1 MKKRLLAMCLTLS
14 LLVASLAGCGGGG
27 DSSTS
32 SGGTSSAA
40 SDSSVSNSSAAEVDE
55 TQYPGLTDQEKEA
68 VSLGLINLDGT
79 MPIIPDPDAF
89 EEKYGKISMFV
100 HYTGS
105 RTRGVTELEMVK
117 QWEELTGIRFEWQDV
132 PYDGVAEKIN
142 LTLSAGG
149 DQLPDCFWNFVD
161 GQSSNFVTQ
170 YADQGKFLPTEDIID
185 NYMPEYKALLES
197 KPEYRKIATAPDGH
211 IYGFPYIEEM
221 TGMVLTPGPFEINTD
236 WLEQVGLDMPTTV
249 DEWVEAL
256 KAFRDAGDLNGNG
269 VEDEYPLALQFGAH
283 DTFGS
288 NDLFYRFT
296 ACFGQADSYC
306 GGNNYAD
313 HLYVDENGKV
323 AFSATDEAFR
333 KTAEFFNML
342 WNEGLIWNGSFEAD
356 TSLSFENS
364 LLKQDV
370 ATVGTFSTWGGR
382 GSINNIDVRNQYE
395 ALPRLEGESGST
407 GFRLNYSELQDTSNT
422 AITTNCEFPHV
433 IGLMVEAINR
443 DPKLAITSNWGS
455 VGSVFVEE
463 EDGFLLKPTDENG
476 NQLPQGEFADGQE
489 SARENTT
496 PCRGSFIIKD
506 SYYDI
511 FTLGPKGCVGYSPE
525 DGYFEVPSF
534 QMPVVDTVGAGDVFH
549 GAYVV
554 GLLRGLLPK
563 EAARLATGASCIK
576 CTRIGGRAGIPDWD
590 TVQKYLQTGE
600 IDYAEINQ
608 RVEFY
613 GRKLQL

>member
-1 MKKRLLAMCLTLS
+1 MKKRFLALALALCM
-14 LLVASLAGCGGGG
+14 LVSFAGCGGNGG
-27 DSSTS
+27 SSVASGDGSST
-32 SGGTSSAA
+32 TENSAA
-40 SDSSVSNSSAAEVDE
+40 GTENSSVAEVDE
-55 TQYPGLTDQEKEA
+55 TKYPGLTEQEKEA

-105 RTRGVTELEMVK
+105 RTRPVTELAMVK
-117 QWEELTGIRFEWQDV
+117 EWEELTGIRFEWQDV

-161 GQSSNFVTQ
+161 GQSSNFVVQ
-170 YADQGKFLPTEDIID
+170 YADQGVFMPTEDIID
-185 NYMPEYKALLES
+185 NYMPNYKALLES
-197 KPEYRKIATAPDGH
+197 KEEYRKIATAPDGH

-221 TGMVLTPGPFEINTD
+221 EGLVLTPGPFVINND
-236 WLEQVGLDMPTTV
+236 WLEQVNMDMPTTV
-249 DEWVEAL
+249 DEYVEVL

-269 VEDEYPLALQFGAH
+269 QADETPLAVQFGAH

-296 ACFGQADSYC
+296 GCFGQADSYC

-313 HLYVDENGKV
+313 HLYLNEEGKV

-356 TSLSFENS
+356 TSLAFENS

-370 ATVGTFSTWGGR
+370 ATVGSYSTWGGR
-382 GSINNIDVRNQYE
+382 ESITNIEVRNQYE
-395 ALPRLEGESGST
+395 ALPRLEGENGKT
-407 GFRLNYSELQDTSNT
+407 GFRLNYSELQDSSNT

-433 IGLMVEAINR
+433 IGLMVEAISS
-443 DPKLAITSNWGS
+443 DPKLAVTSNWGA
-455 VGSVFVEE
+455 VGAVFVEE
-463 EDGFLLKPTDENG
+463 EDGFLTKPRDENG
-476 NQLPQGEFADGQE
+476 NALPQGEFADGKE

-506 SYYDI
+506 SYYEDVCDYDAVPLLEGQKTNGKEEMLEEYADSVLPRTMLTVEESSRVSQIQPTISDI
-511 FTLGPKGCVGYSPE
+511 VDRY
-525 DGYFEVPSF
+525 
-534 QMPVVDTVGAGDVFH
+534 VVDWVLNGVTDESWQSYQTELENAGVAD
-549 GAYVV
+549 
-554 GLLRGLLPK
+554 LISIWQ
-563 EAARLATGASCIK
+563 AA
-576 CTRIGGRAGIPDWD
+576 
-590 TVQKYLQTGE
+590 
-600 IDYAEINQ
+600 IDRYNAA
-608 RVEFY
+608 
-613 GRKLQL
+613 

>member
-1 MKKRLLAMCLTLS
+1 MKKRFLALALALCM
-14 LLVASLAGCGGGG
+14 LVSFAGCGGNGG
-27 DSSTS
+27 SSVASGDGSSTTENS
-32 SGGTSSAA
+32 TAGTEN
-40 SDSSVSNSSAAEVDE
+40 SSVAEVDE
-55 TQYPGLTDQEKEA
+55 TKYPGLTEQEKEA

-105 RTRGVTELEMVK
+105 RTRPVTELAMVK
-117 QWEELTGIRFEWQDV
+117 EWEELTGIRFEWQDV

-161 GQSSNFVTQ
+161 GQSSNFVVQ
-170 YADQGKFLPTEDIID
+170 YADQGVFMPTEDIID
-185 NYMPEYKALLES
+185 NYMPNYKALLES
-197 KPEYRKIATAPDGH
+197 KEEYRKIATAPDGH

-221 TGMVLTPGPFEINTD
+221 EGLVLTPGPFVINND
-236 WLEQVGLDMPTTV
+236 WLEQVNMDMPTTV
-249 DEWVEAL
+249 DEYVEVL

-269 VEDEYPLALQFGAH
+269 QADETPLAVQFGAH

-296 ACFGQADSYC
+296 GCFGQADSYC

-313 HLYVDENGKV
+313 HLYLNEEGKV

-356 TSLSFENS
+356 TSLAFENS

-370 ATVGTFSTWGGR
+370 ATVGSYSTWGGKE
-382 GSINNIDVRNQYE
+382 SITNIEVRNQYE
-395 ALPRLEGESGST
+395 ALPRLEGENGKT
-407 GFRLNYSELQDTSNT
+407 GFRLNYSELQDSSNT

-433 IGLMVEAINR
+433 IGLMVEAISS
-443 DPKLAITSNWGS
+443 DPKLAVTSNWGA
-455 VGSVFVEE
+455 VGAVFVEE
-463 EDGFLLKPTDENG
+463 EDGFLTKPRDENG
-476 NQLPQGEFADGQE
+476 NALPQGEFADGKE

-506 SYYDI
+506 SYYEDVCDYDAVPLLEGQKTNGKEEMLEEYADSVLPRTMLTVEESSRVSQIQPTISDI
-511 FTLGPKGCVGYSPE
+511 VDRY
-525 DGYFEVPSF
+525 
-534 QMPVVDTVGAGDVFH
+534 VVDWVLNGVTDESWQSYQTELENAGVAD
-549 GAYVV
+549 
-554 GLLRGLLPK
+554 LISIWQ
-563 EAARLATGASCIK
+563 AA
-576 CTRIGGRAGIPDWD
+576 
-590 TVQKYLQTGE
+590 
-600 IDYAEINQ
+600 IDRYNAA
-608 RVEFY
+608 
-613 GRKLQL
+613 

>member
-40 SDSSVSNSSAAEVDE
+40 GDSSVSNSSAAEVDE

-161 GQSSNFVTQ
+161 GQSSNFVIQ
-170 YADQGKFLPTEDIID
+170 YSDQGVFIPTEDIID
-185 NYMPEYKALLES
+185 NYMPSYKALLES
-197 KPEYRKIATAPDGH
+197 KEEYRKIATAPDGH

-221 TGMVLTPGPFEINTD
+221 QGLVLTPGPFEINAD
-236 WLEQVGLDMPTTV
+236 WLEKVGMDMPTTV
-249 DEWVEAL
+249 DEYVEVL

-269 VEDEYPLALQFGAH
+269 EADETPLAVQFGAH

-296 ACFGQADSYC
+296 GCFGQADSYC

-313 HLYVDENGKV
+313 HLYLDEEGKV

-370 ATVGTFSTWGGR
+370 ATVGSFSTWGGKA
-382 GSINNIDVRNQYE
+382 SINNIEVRNQYDS
-395 ALPRLEGESGST
+395 LPRLKGESGST

-422 AITTNCEFPHV
+422 AITTNCQFPHV
-433 IGLMVEAINR
+433 IGLMVEAINS
-443 DPKLAITSNWGS
+443 DPKLAVTSNWGA

-476 NQLPQGEFADGQE
+476 NALPQGEFADGQE

-496 PCRGSFIIKD
+496 PCRGSFIIQD
-506 SYYDI
+506 SYYENVCSYDAPTLLEGQKANGKEEILEEYADSVLPKVLLTVEESSRISQIQPTISDI
-511 FTLGPKGCVGYSPE
+511 VDRY
-525 DGYFEVPSF
+525 
-534 QMPVVDTVGAGDVFH
+534 VVDWVLNGVTDESWESYQSELEGAGLADLLSVWQ
-549 GAYVV
+549 GAVDRYN
-554 GLLRGLLPK
+554 
-563 EAARLATGASCIK
+563 
-576 CTRIGGRAGIPDWD
+576 
-590 TVQKYLQTGE
+590 
-600 IDYAEINQ
+600 AE
-608 RVEFY
+608 
-613 GRKLQL
+613 

>member
-1 MKKRLLAMCLTLS
+1 MKKRFLALALALCM
-14 LLVASLAGCGGGG
+14 LVSFAGCGGNGG
-27 DSSTS
+27 SSVASGDGSST
-32 SGGTSSAA
+32 TENSAA
-40 SDSSVSNSSAAEVDE
+40 GTENSSVAEVDE
-55 TQYPGLTDQEKEA
+55 TKYPGLTEQEKEA

-105 RTRGVTELEMVK
+105 RTRPVTELAMVK
-117 QWEELTGIRFEWQDV
+117 EWEELTGIRFEWQDV

-161 GQSSNFVTQ
+161 GQSSNFVVQ
-170 YADQGKFLPTEDIID
+170 YADQGVFMPTEDIID
-185 NYMPEYKALLES
+185 NYMPNYKALLES
-197 KPEYRKIATAPDGH
+197 KEEYRKIATAPDGH

-221 TGMVLTPGPFEINTD
+221 EGLVLTPGPFVINND
-236 WLEQVGLDMPTTV
+236 WLEQVNMDMPTTV
-249 DEWVEAL
+249 DEYVEVL

-269 VEDEYPLALQFGAH
+269 QADETPLAVQFGAH

-296 ACFGQADSYC
+296 GCFGQADSYC

-313 HLYVDENGKV
+313 HLYLNEEGKV

-356 TSLSFENS
+356 TSLAFENS

-370 ATVGTFSTWGGR
+370 ATVGSYSTWGGKE
-382 GSINNIDVRNQYE
+382 SITNIEVRNQYE
-395 ALPRLEGESGST
+395 ALPRLEGENGKT
-407 GFRLNYSELQDTSNT
+407 GFRLNYSELQDSSNT

-433 IGLMVEAINR
+433 IGLMVEAISS
-443 DPKLAITSNWGS
+443 DPKLAVTSNWGA
-455 VGSVFVEE
+455 VGAVFVEE
-463 EDGFLLKPTDENG
+463 EDGFLTKPRDENG
-476 NQLPQGEFADGQE
+476 NALPQGEFADGKE

-506 SYYDI
+506 SYYEDVCDYDAVPLLEGQKTNGKEEMLEEYADSVLPRTMLTVEESSRVSQIQPTISDI
-511 FTLGPKGCVGYSPE
+511 VDRY
-525 DGYFEVPSF
+525 
-534 QMPVVDTVGAGDVFH
+534 VVDWVLNGVTDESWQSYQTELENAGVAD
-549 GAYVV
+549 
-554 GLLRGLLPK
+554 LISIWQ
-563 EAARLATGASCIK
+563 AA
-576 CTRIGGRAGIPDWD
+576 
-590 TVQKYLQTGE
+590 
-600 IDYAEINQ
+600 IDRYNAA
-608 RVEFY
+608 
-613 GRKLQL
+613 

>member
-1 MKKRLLAMCLTLS
+1 MKKRLLALALALCM
-14 LLVASLAGCGGGG
+14 LVSSAGCGGNG
-27 DSSTS
+27 DSSAAS
-32 SGGTSSAA
+32 SEGSGTSSASTGGA
-40 SDSSVSNSSAAEVDE
+40 SSAEVDE
-55 TQYPGLTDQEKEA
+55 TQYPGLTEQEKEA

-105 RTRGVTELEMVK
+105 RTRPVTELAMVK
-117 QWEELTGIRFEWQDV
+117 EWEELTGIRFEWQDV

-161 GQSSNFVTQ
+161 GQSSNFVIQ
-170 YADQGKFLPTEDIID
+170 YSDQGVFIPTEDLID
-185 NYMPEYKALLES
+185 DYMPSYKALLES
-197 KPEYRKIATAPDGH
+197 KEEYRKIATAPDGH

-221 TGMVLTPGPFEINTD
+221 QGLVLTPGPFEINAD
-236 WLEQVGLDMPTTV
+236 WLEKVGMDMPTTV
-249 DEWVEAL
+249 DEYVEVL

-269 VEDEYPLALQFGAH
+269 EADETPLAVQFGAH

-296 ACFGQADSYC
+296 GCFGQADSYC

-313 HLYVDENGKV
+313 HLYLDEEGKV

-370 ATVGTFSTWGGR
+370 ATVGSFSTWGGKA
-382 GSINNIDVRNQYE
+382 SINNIEVRNQYDS
-395 ALPRLEGESGST
+395 LPRLKGESGST

-433 IGLMVEAINR
+433 IALMVEAINS
-443 DPKLAITSNWGS
+443 DPQLAVTSNWGA
-455 VGSVFVEE
+455 VDAVFIEE

-476 NQLPQGEFADGQE
+476 NAIPQGEFADGQE
-489 SARENTT
+489 SPRENTT
-496 PCRGSFIIKD
+496 PCRGSFIIQD
-506 SYYDI
+506 SYYENVCSYDAPTLLEGQKANGKEEILEEYADSVLPKVLLTVEESSRVSQIQPTISDI
-511 FTLGPKGCVGYSPE
+511 VDRY
-525 DGYFEVPSF
+525 
-534 QMPVVDTVGAGDVFH
+534 VVDWVLNGVTDESWASYQNELEGAGLADLISVWQ
-549 GAYVV
+549 GAVDRYN
-554 GLLRGLLPK
+554 
-563 EAARLATGASCIK
+563 
-576 CTRIGGRAGIPDWD
+576 
-590 TVQKYLQTGE
+590 
-600 IDYAEINQ
+600 AE
-608 RVEFY
+608 
-613 GRKLQL
+613 

>member
-40 SDSSVSNSSAAEVDE
+40 GDSSVSNSSAAEVDE

-105 RTRGVTELEMVK
+105 RTRPVTELAMVK
-117 QWEELTGIRFEWQDV
+117 EWEELTGIRFEWQDV

-161 GQSSNFVTQ
+161 GQSSNFVIQ
-170 YADQGKFLPTEDIID
+170 YSDQGVFIPTEDIID
-185 NYMPEYKALLES
+185 NYMPSYKALLES
-197 KPEYRKIATAPDGH
+197 KEEYRKIATAPDGH

-221 TGMVLTPGPFEINTD
+221 QGLVLTPGPFEINAD
-236 WLEQVGLDMPTTV
+236 WLEKVGMDMPTTV
-249 DEWVEAL
+249 DEYVEVL

-269 VEDEYPLALQFGAH
+269 EADETPLAVQFGAH

-296 ACFGQADSYC
+296 GCFGQADSYC

-313 HLYVDENGKV
+313 HLYLDEEGKV

-370 ATVGTFSTWGGR
+370 ATVGSFSTWGGKA
-382 GSINNIDVRNQYE
+382 SINNIEVRNQYDS
-395 ALPRLEGESGST
+395 LPRLKGESGST

-433 IGLMVEAINR
+433 IGLMVEAINS
-443 DPKLAITSNWGS
+443 DPKLAVTSNWGA

-476 NQLPQGEFADGQE
+476 NALPQGEFADGQE

-496 PCRGSFIIKD
+496 PCRGSFIIQD
-506 SYYDI
+506 SYYENVCSYDAPTLLEGQKANGKEEILEEYADSVLPKVLLTVEESSRISQIQPTISDI
-511 FTLGPKGCVGYSPE
+511 VDRY
-525 DGYFEVPSF
+525 
-534 QMPVVDTVGAGDVFH
+534 VVDWVLNGVTDESWESYQSELEGAGLAD
-549 GAYVV
+549 
-554 GLLRGLLPK
+554 LLSVWQSAVDRYN
-563 EAARLATGASCIK
+563 AA
-576 CTRIGGRAGIPDWD
+576 
-590 TVQKYLQTGE
+590 
-600 IDYAEINQ
+600 
-608 RVEFY
+608 
-613 GRKLQL
+613 

>member
-1 MKKRLLAMCLTLS
+1 MKKRLLALALALCM
-14 LLVASLAGCGGGG
+14 LVSSAGCGGNG
-27 DSSTS
+27 DSSAAS
-32 SGGTSSAA
+32 SEGSGTSSA
-40 SDSSVSNSSAAEVDE
+40 STGSSSAEVDE
-55 TQYPGLTDQEKEA
+55 TQYPGLTEQEKKA

-105 RTRGVTELEMVK
+105 RTRPVTELEMVK

-161 GQSSNFVTQ
+161 GQSSNFVIQ
-170 YADQGKFLPTEDIID
+170 YSDQGVFIPTEDLID
-185 NYMPEYKALLES
+185 DYMPSYKALLES
-197 KPEYRKIATAPDGH
+197 KEEYRKIATAPDGH

-221 TGMVLTPGPFEINTD
+221 QGLVLTPGPFVINAD
-236 WLEQVGLDMPTTV
+236 WLEKVGMDMPTTV
-249 DEWVEAL
+249 DEYVEVL

-269 VEDEYPLALQFGAH
+269 EADETPLAVQFGAH

-296 ACFGQADSYC
+296 GCFGQADSYC

-313 HLYVDENGKV
+313 HLYLDEEGKV

-370 ATVGTFSTWGGR
+370 ATVGSFSTWGGKA
-382 GSINNIDVRNQYE
+382 SINNIEVRNQYDS
-395 ALPRLEGESGST
+395 LPRLKGESGST

-433 IGLMVEAINR
+433 IALMVEAINS
-443 DPKLAITSNWGS
+443 DPQLAVTSNWGA
-455 VGSVFVEE
+455 VDAVFIEE

-476 NQLPQGEFADGQE
+476 NAIPQGEFADGQE
-489 SARENTT
+489 SPRENTT
-496 PCRGSFIIKD
+496 PCRGSFIIQD
-506 SYYDI
+506 SYYENVCSYDAPTLLEGQKANGKEEILEEYADSVLPKVLLTVEESSRVSQIQPTISDI
-511 FTLGPKGCVGYSPE
+511 VDRY
-525 DGYFEVPSF
+525 
-534 QMPVVDTVGAGDVFH
+534 VVDWVLNGVTDESWASYQNELEGAGLADLISVWQ
-549 GAYVV
+549 GAVDRYN
-554 GLLRGLLPK
+554 
-563 EAARLATGASCIK
+563 
-576 CTRIGGRAGIPDWD
+576 
-590 TVQKYLQTGE
+590 
-600 IDYAEINQ
+600 AE
-608 RVEFY
+608 
-613 GRKLQL
+613 

>member
-1 MKKRLLAMCLTLS
+1 MKKRLLALALALCM
-14 LLVASLAGCGGGG
+14 LVSSAGCGGNG
-27 DSSTS
+27 DSSAAS
-32 SGGTSSAA
+32 SEGSGTSSASTGA
-40 SDSSVSNSSAAEVDE
+40 SSAEVDE
-55 TQYPGLTDQEKEA
+55 TQYPGLTEQEKEA

-105 RTRGVTELEMVK
+105 RTRPVTELAMVK
-117 QWEELTGIRFEWQDV
+117 EWEELTGIRFEWQDV

-161 GQSSNFVTQ
+161 GQSSNFVIQ
-170 YADQGKFLPTEDIID
+170 YSDQGVFIPTEDLID
-185 NYMPEYKALLES
+185 DYMPSYKALLES
-197 KPEYRKIATAPDGH
+197 KEEYRKIATAPDGH

-221 TGMVLTPGPFEINTD
+221 QGLVLTPGPFEINAD
-236 WLEQVGLDMPTTV
+236 WLEKVGMDMPTTV
-249 DEWVEAL
+249 DEYVEVL

-269 VEDEYPLALQFGAH
+269 EADETPLAVQFGAH

-296 ACFGQADSYC
+296 GCFGQADSYC

-313 HLYVDENGKV
+313 HLYLDEEGKV

-370 ATVGTFSTWGGR
+370 ATVGSFSTWGGKA
-382 GSINNIDVRNQYE
+382 SINNIEVRNQYDS
-395 ALPRLEGESGST
+395 LPRLKGESGST

-433 IGLMVEAINR
+433 IALMVEAINS
-443 DPKLAITSNWGS
+443 DPQLAVTSNWGA
-455 VGSVFVEE
+455 VDAVFIEE

-476 NQLPQGEFADGQE
+476 NAIPQGEFADGQE
-489 SARENTT
+489 SPRENTT
-496 PCRGSFIIKD
+496 PCRGSFIIQD
-506 SYYDI
+506 SYYENVCSYDAPTLLEGQKANGKEEILEEYADSVLTKVLLTVEESSRVSQIQPTISDI
-511 FTLGPKGCVGYSPE
+511 VDRY
-525 DGYFEVPSF
+525 
-534 QMPVVDTVGAGDVFH
+534 VVDWVLNGVTDESWASYQNELEGAGLADLISVWQ
-549 GAYVV
+549 GAVDRYN
-554 GLLRGLLPK
+554 
-563 EAARLATGASCIK
+563 
-576 CTRIGGRAGIPDWD
+576 
-590 TVQKYLQTGE
+590 
-600 IDYAEINQ
+600 AE
-608 RVEFY
+608 
-613 GRKLQL
+613 

>member
-1 MKKRLLAMCLTLS
+1 MKKRLLALALALCM
-14 LLVASLAGCGGGG
+14 LVSSAGCGGNG
-27 DSSTS
+27 DSSAAS
-32 SGGTSSAA
+32 SEGSGTSSASTGA
-40 SDSSVSNSSAAEVDE
+40 SSAEVDE
-55 TQYPGLTDQEKEA
+55 TQYPGLTEQEKEA

-105 RTRGVTELEMVK
+105 RTRPVTELAMVK
-117 QWEELTGIRFEWQDV
+117 EWEELTGIRFEWQDV

-161 GQSSNFVTQ
+161 GQSSNFVIQ
-170 YADQGKFLPTEDIID
+170 YSDQGVFIPTEDLID
-185 NYMPEYKALLES
+185 DYMPSYKALLES
-197 KPEYRKIATAPDGH
+197 KEEYRKIATAPDGH

-221 TGMVLTPGPFEINTD
+221 QGLVLTPGPFEINAD
-236 WLEQVGLDMPTTV
+236 WLEKVGMDMPTTV
-249 DEWVEAL
+249 DEYVEVL

-269 VEDEYPLALQFGAH
+269 EADETPLAVQFGAH

-296 ACFGQADSYC
+296 GCFGQADSYC

-313 HLYVDENGKV
+313 HLYLDEEGKV

-370 ATVGTFSTWGGR
+370 ATVGSFSTWGGKA
-382 GSINNIDVRNQYE
+382 SINNIEVRIQYDS
-395 ALPRLEGESGST
+395 LPRLKGESGST

-433 IGLMVEAINR
+433 IALMVEAINS
-443 DPKLAITSNWGS
+443 DPQLAVTSNWGA
-455 VGSVFVEE
+455 VDAVFIEE

-476 NQLPQGEFADGQE
+476 NAIPQGEFADGQE
-489 SARENTT
+489 SPRENTT
-496 PCRGSFIIKD
+496 PCRGSFIIQD
-506 SYYDI
+506 SYYENVCSYDAPTLLEGQKANGKEEILEEYADSVLPKVLLTVEESSRVSQIQPTISDI
-511 FTLGPKGCVGYSPE
+511 VDRY
-525 DGYFEVPSF
+525 
-534 QMPVVDTVGAGDVFH
+534 VVDWVLNGVTDESWASYQNELEGAGLADLISVWQ
-549 GAYVV
+549 GAVDRYN
-554 GLLRGLLPK
+554 
-563 EAARLATGASCIK
+563 
-576 CTRIGGRAGIPDWD
+576 
-590 TVQKYLQTGE
+590 
-600 IDYAEINQ
+600 AE
-608 RVEFY
+608 
-613 GRKLQL
+613 

>member
-1 MKKRLLAMCLTLS
+1 MKKRLLALALALCM
-14 LLVASLAGCGGGG
+14 LVSSAGCGGNG
-27 DSSTS
+27 DSSAAS
-32 SGGTSSAA
+32 SEGSGTSSA
-40 SDSSVSNSSAAEVDE
+40 STGSSSAEVDE
-55 TQYPGLTDQEKEA
+55 TQYPGLTEQEKEA

-105 RTRGVTELEMVK
+105 RTRPVTELAMVK
-117 QWEELTGIRFEWQDV
+117 EWEELTGIRFEWQDV

-161 GQSSNFVTQ
+161 GQSSNFVIQ
-170 YADQGKFLPTEDIID
+170 YSDQGVFIPTEDLID
-185 NYMPEYKALLES
+185 DYMPSYKALLES
-197 KPEYRKIATAPDGH
+197 KEEYRKIATAPDGH

-221 TGMVLTPGPFEINTD
+221 QGLVLTPGPFEINAD
-236 WLEQVGLDMPTTV
+236 WLEKVGMDMPTTV
-249 DEWVEAL
+249 DEYVEVL

-269 VEDEYPLALQFGAH
+269 EADETPLAVQFGAH

-296 ACFGQADSYC
+296 GCFGQADSYC

-313 HLYVDENGKV
+313 HLYLDEEGKV

-370 ATVGTFSTWGGR
+370 ATVGSFSTWGGKA
-382 GSINNIDVRNQYE
+382 SINNIEVRNQYDS
-395 ALPRLEGESGST
+395 LPRLKGESGST

-433 IGLMVEAINR
+433 IALMVEAINS
-443 DPKLAITSNWGS
+443 DPQLAVTSNWGA
-455 VGSVFVEE
+455 VDAVFIEE

-476 NQLPQGEFADGQE
+476 NAIPQGEFADGQE
-489 SARENTT
+489 SPRENTT
-496 PCRGSFIIKD
+496 PCRGSFIIQD
-506 SYYDI
+506 SYHENVCSYDAP
-511 FTLGPKGCVGYSPE
+511 TLLEGQKANGKEEILEEYADSVLPKVLLTVEESSRVSQIQPTISDIVDRY
-525 DGYFEVPSF
+525 
-534 QMPVVDTVGAGDVFH
+534 VVDWVLNGVTDESWASYQNELEGAGLADLISVWQ
-549 GAYVV
+549 GAVDRYN
-554 GLLRGLLPK
+554 
-563 EAARLATGASCIK
+563 
-576 CTRIGGRAGIPDWD
+576 
-590 TVQKYLQTGE
+590 
-600 IDYAEINQ
+600 AE
-608 RVEFY
+608 
-613 GRKLQL
+613 

>member
-1 MKKRLLAMCLTLS
+1 
-14 LLVASLAGCGGGG
+14 
-27 DSSTS
+27 
-32 SGGTSSAA
+32 
-40 SDSSVSNSSAAEVDE
+40 
-55 TQYPGLTDQEKEA
+55 
-68 VSLGLINLDGT
+68 
-79 MPIIPDPDAF
+79 
-89 EEKYGKISMFV
+89 
-100 HYTGS
+100 
-105 RTRGVTELEMVK
+105 
-117 QWEELTGIRFEWQDV
+117 
-132 PYDGVAEKIN
+132 
-142 LTLSAGG
+142 
-149 DQLPDCFWNFVD
+149 
-161 GQSSNFVTQ
+161 
-170 YADQGKFLPTEDIID
+170 
-185 NYMPEYKALLES
+185 
-197 KPEYRKIATAPDGH
+197 
-211 IYGFPYIEEM
+211 
-221 TGMVLTPGPFEINTD
+221 MVLTPGPFEINAD
-236 WLEQVGLDMPTTV
+236 WLKQVGLDMPTTV

-269 VEDEYPLALQFGAH
+269 VEDEYPLAMQFGAH

-356 TSLSFENS
+356 TSLSYENS

-370 ATVGTFSTWGGR
+370 ATVGSFSTWGGR

-433 IGLMVEAINR
+433 IGLMVEAINS

-463 EDGFLLKPTDENG
+463 EDGFLLKPTAENG
-476 NQLPQGEFADGQE
+476 NQLPQGEFAAGQE

-506 SYYDI
+506 SYYDMCTFDAPLI
-511 FTLGPKGCVGYSPE
+511 INGQITNGKEEMMEEYANSVMPKVMLSVEESSRISQIQPTISDIVDRY
-525 DGYFEVPSF
+525 
-534 QMPVVDTVGAGDVFH
+534 VVDWVLNGVTDESWASYQNELEGAGLADLISVWQ
-549 GAYVV
+549 GAVDRYN
-554 GLLRGLLPK
+554 
-563 EAARLATGASCIK
+563 
-576 CTRIGGRAGIPDWD
+576 
-590 TVQKYLQTGE
+590 
-600 IDYAEINQ
+600 AE
-608 RVEFY
+608 
-613 GRKLQL
+613 

>member
-1 MKKRLLAMCLTLS
+1 MKKRFLALALALCM
-14 LLVASLAGCGGGG
+14 LVSFAGCGGNGG
-27 DSSTS
+27 SSVASGDGSST
-32 SGGTSSAA
+32 TENSAA
-40 SDSSVSNSSAAEVDE
+40 GTENSSVAEVDE
-55 TQYPGLTDQEKEA
+55 TKYPGLTEQEKEA

-105 RTRGVTELEMVK
+105 RTRPVTELAMVK
-117 QWEELTGIRFEWQDV
+117 EWEELTGIRFEWQDV

-161 GQSSNFVTQ
+161 GQSSNFVVQ
-170 YADQGKFLPTEDIID
+170 YADQGVFMPTEDIID
-185 NYMPEYKALLES
+185 NYMPNYKALLES
-197 KPEYRKIATAPDGH
+197 KEEYRKIATAPDGH

-221 TGMVLTPGPFEINTD
+221 EGLVLTPGPFVINND
-236 WLEQVGLDMPTTV
+236 WLEQVNMDMPTTV
-249 DEWVEAL
+249 DEYVEVL

-269 VEDEYPLALQFGAH
+269 QADETPLAVQFGAH

-296 ACFGQADSYC
+296 GCFGQADSYC

-313 HLYVDENGKV
+313 HLYLNEEGKV

-342 WNEGLIWNGSFEAD
+342 WNESLIWNGSFEAD
-356 TSLSFENS
+356 TSLAFENS

-370 ATVGTFSTWGGR
+370 ATVGSYSTWGGKE
-382 GSINNIDVRNQYE
+382 SITNIEVRNQYE
-395 ALPRLEGESGST
+395 ALPRLEGENGKT
-407 GFRLNYSELQDTSNT
+407 GFRLNYSELQDSSNT

-433 IGLMVEAINR
+433 IGLMVEAISS
-443 DPKLAITSNWGS
+443 DPKLAVTSNWGA
-455 VGSVFVEE
+455 VGAVFVEE
-463 EDGFLLKPTDENG
+463 EDGFLTKPRDENG
-476 NQLPQGEFADGQE
+476 NALPQGEFADGKE

-506 SYYDI
+506 SYYEDVCDYDAVPLLEGQKTNGKEEMLEEYADSVLPRTMLTVEESSRVSQIQPTISDI
-511 FTLGPKGCVGYSPE
+511 VDRY
-525 DGYFEVPSF
+525 
-534 QMPVVDTVGAGDVFH
+534 VVDWVLNGVTDESWQSYQTELENAGVAD
-549 GAYVV
+549 
-554 GLLRGLLPK
+554 LISIWQ
-563 EAARLATGASCIK
+563 AA
-576 CTRIGGRAGIPDWD
+576 
-590 TVQKYLQTGE
+590 
-600 IDYAEINQ
+600 IDRYNAA
-608 RVEFY
+608 
-613 GRKLQL
+613 